1 VSRKIVLGLMA
12 VVSVAACVFLVA
24 VWVGQGLVQASLWAA
39 ILAALAAVV
48 AVVVA
53 VWALPKPPQAL
64 LPPELEVPDWVVDR
78 PAEMAAVVKAL
89 VGGGAG
95 TVGIT
100 TGLYGAGGFGKTTLA
115 QMVCADRRVRRRFA
129 GRVHLVTVGRDVRG
143 AAAVAAKINDVIK
156 LVSGEDAT
164 FTDPHLAGQQLGSLL
179 EAGPRRLLVL
189 DDVWEPEQLSPFTEG
204 SKRCARLVTTRV
216 PGLLAG
222 RGTAVRVDQMSPEQA
237 RALLTSGL
245 PQLDPAVADG
255 LLAVTGRWPLL
266 LRLVNKVLADYA
278 QVAADVSAQGAVLQQ
293 RLRAG
298 GPAVVD
304 DLLGDAGRGL
314 DVGQPQQRAQ
324 AVRATIGASTSLLD
338 RHDAERFAEL
348 GGSLKT
354 RLYRFTWLPSCGG
367 PRLGWTTY
375 ERLRC
380 AIGWPSLPWCLRPSA
395 RDVASPCMTW
405 FATSCVP
412 SWGSSGWP
420 G

>member
-189 DDVWEPEQLSPFTEG
+189 DECMGAGAAVAVHRGQQAMRPASDHTG
-204 SKRCARLVTTRV
+204 TGA
-216 PGLLAG
+216 AG
-222 RGTAVRVDQMSPEQA
+222 RAGHGGAGRSD
-237 RALLTSGL
+237 
-245 PQLDPAVADG
+245 VAG
-255 LLAVTGRWPLL
+255 AG
-266 LRLVNKVLADYA
+266 AG
-278 QVAADVSAQGAVLQQ
+278 AADIWAAA
-293 RLRAG
+293 AG
-298 GPAVVD
+298 
-304 DLLGDAGRGL
+304 
-314 DVGQPQQRAQ
+314 
-324 AVRATIGASTSLLD
+324 
-338 RHDAERFAEL
+338 
-348 GGSLKT
+348 
-354 RLYRFTWLPSCGG
+354 PS
-367 PRLGWTTY
+367 
-375 ERLRC
+375 
-380 AIGWPSLPWCLRPSA
+380 
-395 RDVASPCMTW
+395 
-405 FATSCVP
+405 
-412 SWGSSGWP
+412 SS
-420 G
+420 